1 MNEKISA
8 FFKVIV
14 KYGGANLVI
23 FLVSAWFFD
32 SFFHV
37 DGTEVQQKLGWL
49 LTAIFIE
56 TIFVMTISRI
66 IWTMEKF
73 RDFKEGKTIKDEM
86 NGKAVSTIAKEV
98 GVGLIVDLAEKMAKT
113 PEEKEKKAFLKEIK
127 ELEKGLDKY

>member
-23 FLVSAWFFD
+23 LLISAWFFD
-32 SFFHV
+32 SFFHM
-37 DGTEVQQKLGWL
+37 DPMMIGNILGYL
-49 LTAIFIE
+49 LWIIFFE
-56 TIFVMTISRI
+56 TIYVLVVSRI
-66 IWTMEKF
+66 VWTMEKF

-86 NGKAVSTIAKEV
+86 DGKAISAVAKEV
-98 GVGLIVDLAEKMAKT
+98 GVDMIVSLAEKMVKT